1 MVTNILF
8 LVTFDIIKK
17 IDIKIISNLLGHKDV
32 TTTYNIYVHF
42 IDNVV
47 EESVQVLNEG
57 LPETLPEKN
66 QKRTNNITQL
76 KTGTH

>member
-1 MVTNILF
+1 